1 MSEIPASPSPGGS
14 ASTPPPVE
22 PAAGGGGFLQNLTD
36 LYFAPGAA
44 FARIVRAPAFLLP
57 FIGHIVLALAFTGIW
72 LNKVEPR
79 EFMKT
84 QLEESGRWDKIPAE
98 QRDAILDR
106 AGGQIRLFGWIGP
119 AVGVPLV
126 LVVTAAALMFV
137 FRFFYAAEVS
147 FKQALA
153 ITAWSMFALAL
164 LTTPLLLLVLQLK
177 GDWNIN
183 PQEALQ
189 ANLSLLMEKATTAKP
204 LWALLTSI
212 DLFSLWLVFLLA
224 TGFAA
229 ASRKKTA
236 AAIWGVVIPWA
247 LIVLIKV
254 GWTALVG

>member
-1 MSEIPASPSPGGS
+1 MSETPASPSPGGPAPAPS
-14 ASTPPPVE
+14 PVE
-22 PAAGGGGFLQNLTD
+22 PAASGGGFFQNLAD

-44 FARIVRAPAFLLP
+44 FARIVRAPGFLLP
-57 FIGHIVLALAFTGIW
+57 FLGHVALALVFTGIW
-72 LNKVEPR
+72 LNRMEPR

-106 AGGQIRLFGWIGP
+106 AGGQMKVIGWVGAP
-119 AVGVPLV
+119 VGAAVTLLV
-126 LVVTAAALMFV
+126 AAGALMFV

-153 ITAWSMFALAL
+153 IVAWALFALAL
-164 LTTPLLLLVLQLK
+164 VTTPLLLLVLQLK

-189 ANLSLLMEKATTAKP
+189 ANLSLFMEKATTAKP
-204 LWALLTSI
+204 LWALLTSV

-224 TGFAA
+224 TGFAV
-229 ASRKKTA
+229 ASRKKMA
-236 AAIWGVVIPWA
+236 SAIWGVVIPWA
-247 LIVLIKV
+247 VIVLIKV